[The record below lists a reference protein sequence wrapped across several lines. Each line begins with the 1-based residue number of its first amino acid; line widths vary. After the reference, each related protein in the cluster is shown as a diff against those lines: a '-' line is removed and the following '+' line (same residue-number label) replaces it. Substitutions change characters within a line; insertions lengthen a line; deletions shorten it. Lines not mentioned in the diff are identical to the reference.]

1 MFETSARQ
9 FSLIS
14 ILWLPV
20 TLFWSAVMAQVLA
33 ERVEHFTGE
42 QKGLYMAVIGAF
54 GAIAATVV
62 QLVVGPVS
70 DNCPHPRGRRYPF
83 ILWGILL
90 NTIPLMTFA
99 LSRSFAALMVSFV
112 FIQLFINL
120 ATGPFQA
127 IIPDLVPPEHQGKAS
142 GWMGFWT
149 LIGQIAGLILSG
161 LLLAKGVVNRLTGQ
175 QLPPAQEASV
185 GVFLICVICAV
196 GLLVCLF
203 INLRAVKEKPLPK
216 SAALP
221 VSAALREAW
230 DLQLRRYPDF
240 AKLLYSRFIINMGI
254 YTGIE
259 FLRYYVQDAL
269 PQGGDVALETMF
281 IALAATFG
289 GVLGAFK
296 AGSLADRASKRTL
309 IYVSCGFAALAAVL
323 FCITSSVWAA
333 RGIGFIFGIGYGA
346 FCAVDWAFAT
356 NLMPPGKEAK
366 YMAIFHIAFTVPQVL
381 ILVWGG
387 VMGHHFGYRAVF
399 WTIPFYLALGTAM
412 ISKVRERH
420 EIPVSREQEFE
431 QKTTFRQG

>member
-1 MFETSARQ
+1 MFKTSARQ

-20 TLFWSAVMAQVLA
+20 TLFWSAVMSQVLA

-42 QKGLYMAVIGAF
+42 QKGLYMAVIGAA
-54 GAIAATVV
+54 GAVAATVV
-62 QLVVGPVS
+62 QLVAGPLS
-70 DNCPHPRGRRYPF
+70 DNCSHPRGRRYPF
-83 ILWGILL
+83 VLWGILL
-90 NTIPLMTFA
+90 NTIPLLTFA
-99 LSRSFAALMVSFV
+99 LSRSFVALMVSFV
-112 FIQLFINL
+112 FIQLFVNL

-127 IIPDLVPPEHQGKAS
+127 IIPDLVPPEHQGKAA

-161 LLLAKGVVNRLTGQ
+161 LLLAKGVVNWLTGQ
-175 QLPPAQEASV
+175 KLPPDQEASA
-185 GVFLICVICAV
+185 GVLLICLICGV

-203 INLRAVKEKPLPK
+203 INLRAVKEKPLPH

-221 VSAALREAW
+221 MSAALREAW

-269 PQGGDVALETMF
+269 PQRGDVAIETMF
-281 IALAATFG
+281 IALAATLG
-289 GVLGAFK
+289 GVLGTFK
-296 AGSLADRASKRTL
+296 AGSLADRTSKRTL
-309 IYVSCGFAALAAVL
+309 IYVSCGFAALAAML

-346 FCAVDWAFAT
+346 FCTVDWAFAT

-381 ILVWGG
+381 ILVLGG
-387 VMGHHFGYRAVF
+387 VIGHHFGYRTVF

-420 EIPVSREQEFE
+420 EIPVSREP
-431 QKTTFRQG
+431 

>member
-1 MFETSARQ
+1 MFKTSARQ

-14 ILWLPV
+14 VLWLPV

-42 QKGLYMAVIGAF
+42 QKGLYMAIIGPF

-62 QLVVGPVS
+62 QLVAGPLS
-70 DNCPHPRGRRYPF
+70 DNCTHPRGRRYPF
-83 ILWGILL
+83 VLWGILL
-90 NTIPLMTFA
+90 NTIPLLTFA
-99 LSRSFAALMVSFV
+99 MSRSFVALMVSFV
-112 FIQLFINL
+112 FIQLFINF

-161 LLLAKGVVNRLTGQ
+161 VLLMKGAVNWLTHQ
-175 QLPPAQEASV
+175 HLPHPQESSL
-185 GVFLICVICAV
+185 GVFIICVICAV

-203 INLRAVKEKPLPK
+203 INLRIVKEKPLPK
-216 SAALP
+216 NAALP
-221 VSAALREAW
+221 TSAALREAW

-269 PQGGDVALETMF
+269 PKGGDVAIETMF

-296 AGSLADRASKRTL
+296 AGSLADHTSKRTI

-356 NLMPPGKEAK
+356 NLMPQGKEAK
-366 YMAIFHIAFTVPQVL
+366 YMAIFHIAFTVPQTL
-381 ILVWGG
+381 ILTFGG
-387 VMGHHFGYRAVF
+387 VIGHHFGYRTVF
-399 WTIPFYLALGTAM
+399 WTIPFYLAIGTAM

-420 EIPVSREQEFE
+420 EIPVSSEQ
-431 QKTTFRQG
+431 